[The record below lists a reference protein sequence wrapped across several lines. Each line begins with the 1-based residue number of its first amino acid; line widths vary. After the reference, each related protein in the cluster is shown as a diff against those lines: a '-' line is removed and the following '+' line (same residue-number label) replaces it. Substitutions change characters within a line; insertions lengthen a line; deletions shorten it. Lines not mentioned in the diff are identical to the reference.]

1 MRTVR
6 VVMINDGELFE
17 IIRPGRSVV
26 PLYSLFNI
34 GDCLRRKMLRGPA
47 NPVDFDKEW
56 TEAKSTVISL
66 LNQRGVS
73 KVQWQE
79 LFAIVYRICT
89 WIEDGGDMVRKE
101 LEAEVHRY
109 IVAAERRIMQHE
121 EEKCNFK
128 GLYLRVGKILHT
140 N

>member
-1 MRTVR
+1 
-6 VVMINDGELFE
+6 
-17 IIRPGRSVV
+17 
-26 PLYSLFNI
+26 
-34 GDCLRRKMLRGPA
+34 MLRGPA

-89 WIEDGGDMVRKE
+89 WIEDGGDMVRRE

-121 EEKCNFK
+121 EENAILRIYISEWAKFYTQTKYLPKPFSYISEQKNLILKPENSMREANFVVSSVCQF
-128 GLYLRVGKILHT
+128 LV
-140 N
+140 